1 MQDQTFTFTTRLGA
15 IPMADLRPRV
25 EAALKAEGFGVLTEI
40 DVQAVV
46 KAKLGVDRAPFL
58 ILGACNPGLSHRM
71 LGVEPA
77 IGALLPCN
85 VVLREDGDEVV
96 VEMID
101 PRAMVGMVDDP
112 VVREVAEDARGRL
125 RRAMEAIEHEV
136 APVG

>member
-1 MQDQTFTFTTRLGA
+1 MQDQSFTFTARVGA
-15 IPMADLRPRV
+15 IPLADLRPRV

-46 KAKLGVDRAPFL
+46 RAKLDLDRPPFV
-58 ILGACNPGLSHRM
+58 ILGACNPALSHRM

-85 VVLREDGDEVV
+85 VVLREDGDGMV

-101 PRAMVGMVDDP
+101 PRAMVGMIDDP
-112 VVREVAEDARGRL
+112 VVREAAEDARGRL
-125 RRAMEAIEHEV
+125 RRAMEVIEHEL